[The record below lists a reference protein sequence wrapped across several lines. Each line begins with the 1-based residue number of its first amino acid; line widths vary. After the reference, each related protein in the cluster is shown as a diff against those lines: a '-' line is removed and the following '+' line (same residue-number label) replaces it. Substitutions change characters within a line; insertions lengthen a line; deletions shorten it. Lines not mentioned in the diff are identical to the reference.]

1 MELRVLRYFQAV
13 VQERN
18 ISRAALRLHVSQP
31 TISRQL
37 HDLETELGIVLFE
50 RGSRNIQLTDSG
62 DYFANQVNQIL
73 ALTDKTLANI
83 HEEQDISGNIVI
95 GSVEARSFLTIAQTI
110 NGLQKHYPHIQTNII
125 STNADQIRTN
135 IKSGYYDFG
144 IVMEPSDKTGYD
156 FMRLPGE
163 SRWGLLVTNHSPLAT
178 KDHVGLTDLAH
189 EKLIISSQH
198 GMTELLNDWLGGSAT
213 KMNIVATYNLLYNAS
228 LMVAAGVGS
237 ALCIDGI
244 VNTNQ
249 SALTFVPFAPRLTAG
264 TSLVWHHGQRHSA
277 AAEAFLKQLSADIN
291 QPLP

>member
-95 GSVEARSFLTIAQTI
+95 GSAEACSFLTIAQTI
-110 NGLQKHYPHIQTNII
+110 NELQKHYPHIQTDII

-144 IVMEPSDKTGYD
+144 IVMEPGDKTGYD

-178 KDHVGLTDLAH
+178 KDHVDLTDLAH

-213 KMNIVATYNLLYNAS
+213 KMNVVATYNLLYNAS

-249 SALTFVPFAPRLTAG
+249 SDLTFVPFAPRLTAS